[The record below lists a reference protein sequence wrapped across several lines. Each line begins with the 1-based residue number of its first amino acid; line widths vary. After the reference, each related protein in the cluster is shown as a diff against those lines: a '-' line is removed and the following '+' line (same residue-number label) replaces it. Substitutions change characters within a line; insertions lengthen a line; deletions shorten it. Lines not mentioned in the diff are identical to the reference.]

1 MPSVQLKNVSVDFV
15 VYQSSGRS
23 LRRALLAAGKAVGG
37 LTQDSQHR
45 TVVRALHDVTLD
57 LRAGDRVA
65 LIGGNGAGKT
75 TLLRTLAGIYEPTAG
90 SLRVEGRTTPLFDL
104 SLGLDMDASGYE
116 NIRLQAAYFGLDRA
130 AIDARIDDIAAF
142 TELGEYLNLPVRT
155 YSAGMRLRLAFATA
169 TEASGDILLL
179 DEWLAVSDSR
189 FLERAQ
195 RRAEAF
201 IERAHILVA
210 ASHIEG
216 VLLRL
221 CNKALLLEHGAI
233 IAAGSVEEIIERHHK
248 MG

>member
-1 MPSVQLKNVSVDFV
+1 MPSVRLNNVCVDFV
-15 VYQSSGRS
+15 VYQSGGRS
-23 LRRALLAAGKAVGG
+23 LRKTLLSAGASGG
-37 LTQDSQHR
+37 LTRDAQHR
-45 TVVRALHDVTLD
+45 TVVRALNNVTLHLD
-57 LRAGDRVA
+57 PGDRVA

-75 TLLRTLAGIYEPTAG
+75 TLLRTLAGVYEPTAG
-90 SLRVEGRTTPLFDL
+90 SLRVEGKVTPLFDL

-116 NIRLQAAYFGLDRA
+116 NIRLQAAYFGLDRETVER
-130 AIDARIDDIAAF
+130 RIDDIAAF
-142 TELGEYLNLPVRT
+142 TELGDYLNLPVRT

-169 TEASGDILLL
+169 TEAQGDILLL

-201 IERAHILVA
+201 VERAHILVV

-233 IAAGSVEEIIERHHK
+233 IAAGPISEIIERHNR
-248 MG
+248 GE